1 MKKLLPLIYALFALF
16 VGWQTYAQGL
26 TCATALPVT
35 PGTFT
40 ASTLVGTPSTP
51 GLNNATPQV
60 ALTAGWYAY
69 TPTSNGI
76 LNISSCGGGSDTRL
90 KIWSGT
96 CATLTAVASNDD
108 FAGCISVGIDEY
120 ASKIENLIL
129 TGGTT
134 YYFEWDNWWEA
145 TGFTWSFTFAA
156 LPMNNDAGITYVT
169 NRNTRIPIS
178 QASYGIPLG
187 ATVKNFSGAPLT
199 NVVLTTEIYEL
210 PNTTSPVQTFANTPV
225 TLAIG
230 AQQTITSGN
239 WAPVLTS
246 SKSYLIKYIKTQ
258 NEVDGVTTN
267 DLSTQNLTLDYNYGA
282 RDNNTYQVA
291 YNWSSSLEYSQGV
304 VHTVYGADNMTGAVY
319 YVQSTSTTQV
329 YNVQV
334 FQVTNGVV
342 ATTPLYT
349 SANITANG
357 AGFRLH
363 TFPTPIPVTAG
374 EYLIAIKKGGTT
386 AFPIGADL
394 SIFTAGKNLVRT
406 GAAGAWTPVESFGV
420 SPAFMIRPK
429 FGSDPN
435 NEVAFLNNR
444 NPGGE
449 NTKIHTRQSLSG
461 NDLQFWARAINAG
474 TGTATGVTMTVTV
487 KDPSNTVIYTATSA
501 PQDLITGQI
510 DTFTV
515 ANYNVSALGTY
526 TVDYVINNTG
536 DQIPQNNS
544 KNTTFSRTTGEMS
557 RTVGVTG
564 SLGLNATTVAN
575 NIVFGNN
582 YAINQN
588 DYLDS
593 VMFVLNPGTPVGYVA
608 SVNIYGTTLNT
619 TTGAMVPDLT
629 PLATTVTYTTTA
641 ADNLNGVTVKVPI
654 SGGTLNLS
662 PGTYF
667 FGVYQASSS
676 NGNIRLA
683 TSTDYFSP
691 GMTYYRW
698 DQANTG
704 NWQSPA
710 SINYSFVVNPIFK
723 SCVAY
728 NQTVTTTAASCGAND
743 GGASIATTGGT
754 GTVNFLWST
763 AATTNSI
770 TGVGAGQYPCVLS
783 DINGCPSTVSVIVPS
798 LSNLTVT
805 STAQN
810 VTCGGQATGS
820 IALIASQGIEPYTY
834 SWANNQGT
842 TVALNN
848 IPAGIFECTVTDASG
863 CIVIISDTL
872 SELSNLTATS
882 SGTDVLC
889 NNSQTGNLEISAT
902 SGVGAY
908 TYQWLGTANT
918 NNYVTSV
925 GPGTYTC
932 VVTDNLGCT
941 DTVVTVL
948 AVSNLTSVAT
958 ASNPL
963 CNGTNTGSVTVVA
976 SGGSA
981 PYAYD
986 WAGST
991 SSGTVLSGLGEGN
1004 YSVVVTDAY
1013 GCSTLASASII
1024 EPSAWNVNE
1033 TVTPAVFGTDG
1044 TIDLTVSGASGPYTY
1059 SWDNNSTTQDLNN
1072 IDGGTYVV
1080 TITDAVGCTY
1090 SDSIVVNSIV
1100 GLDMNDLNAAQVYPN
1115 PSNGSFYISSPALK
1129 TVMLFNSIGQK
1140 IDIEWRSINEGKYQV
1155 LTQQLATGS
1164 YILELQSNDS
1174 VVRKALQIIQ

>member
-1 MKKLLPLIYALFALF
+1 
-16 VGWQTYAQGL
+16 
-26 TCATALPVT
+26 
-35 PGTFT
+35 
-40 ASTLVGTPSTP
+40 
-51 GLNNATPQV
+51 
-60 ALTAGWYAY
+60 
-69 TPTSNGI
+69 
-76 LNISSCGGGSDTRL
+76 
-90 KIWSGT
+90 
-96 CATLTAVASNDD
+96 
-108 FAGCISVGIDEY
+108 
-120 ASKIENLIL
+120 
-129 TGGTT
+129 
-134 YYFEWDNWWEA
+134 
-145 TGFTWSFTFAA
+145 
-156 LPMNNDAGITYVT
+156 
-169 NRNTRIPIS
+169 
-178 QASYGIPLG
+178 
-187 ATVKNFSGAPLT
+187 
-199 NVVLTTEIYEL
+199 
-210 PNTTSPVQTFANTPV
+210 
-225 TLAIG
+225 
-230 AQQTITSGN
+230 
-239 WAPVLTS
+239 
-246 SKSYLIKYIKTQ
+246 
-258 NEVDGVTTN
+258 
-267 DLSTQNLTLDYNYGA
+267 
-282 RDNNTYQVA
+282 
-291 YNWSSSLEYSQGV
+291 
-304 VHTVYGADNMTGAVY
+304 
-319 YVQSTSTTQV
+319 
-329 YNVQV
+329 
-334 FQVTNGVV
+334 
-342 ATTPLYT
+342 
-349 SANITANG
+349 
-357 AGFRLH
+357 
-363 TFPTPIPVTAG
+363 
-374 EYLIAIKKGGTT
+374 
-386 AFPIGADL
+386 
-394 SIFTAGKNLVRT
+394 
-406 GAAGAWTPVESFGV
+406 
-420 SPAFMIRPK
+420 
-429 FGSDPN
+429 
-435 NEVAFLNNR
+435 
-444 NPGGE
+444 
-449 NTKIHTRQSLSG
+449 
-461 NDLQFWARAINAG
+461 
-474 TGTATGVTMTVTV
+474 
-487 KDPSNTVIYTATSA
+487 
-501 PQDLITGQI
+501 
-510 DTFTV
+510 
-515 ANYNVSALGTY
+515 
-526 TVDYVINNTG
+526 
-536 DQIPQNNS
+536 
-544 KNTTFSRTTGEMS
+544 
-557 RTVGVTG
+557 
-564 SLGLNATTVAN
+564 
-575 NIVFGNN
+575 
-582 YAINQN
+582 
-588 DYLDS
+588 
-593 VMFVLNPGTPVGYVA
+593 
-608 SVNIYGTTLNT
+608 
-619 TTGAMVPDLT
+619 
-629 PLATTVTYTTTA
+629 
-641 ADNLNGVTVKVPI
+641 
-654 SGGTLNLS
+654 
-662 PGTYF
+662 
-667 FGVYQASSS
+667 
-676 NGNIRLA
+676 
-683 TSTDYFSP
+683 
-691 GMTYYRW
+691 MTYYRW

-848 IPAGIFECTVTDASG
+848 IPAGIFECTVTDATG

-882 SGTDVLC
+882 SGTAVLC

-908 TYQWLGTANT
+908 TYQWLGTSNT

-925 GPGTYTC
+925 GPGSYTC

-1140 IDIEWRSINEGKYQV
+1140 IDIEWRSISEGKYQV
-1155 LTQQLATGS
+1155 MTQQLATGS

>member
-1 MKKLLPLIYALFALF
+1 MKKSLHLLCSLLLLG
-16 VGWQTYAQGL
+16 VGLKGHAQGL
-26 TCATALPVT
+26 TCATASPVT

-40 ASTLVGTPSTP
+40 ASTLIGTPSTP
-51 GLNNATPQV
+51 GLNGNGV

-76 LNISSCGGGSDTRL
+76 LNINSCSGGADTRL
-90 KIWSGT
+90 WVWSGS
-96 CATLTAVASNDD
+96 CAALTAVANNDD
-108 FAGCISVGIDEY
+108 FAGCISTGTTAY
-120 ASKIENLIL
+120 ASKIENIIL
-129 TGGTT
+129 MAGTT
-134 YYFEWDNWWEA
+134 YYFEWDNQWEA
-145 TGFTWSFTFAA
+145 TGFTWSFTFTA
-156 LPMNNDAGITYVT
+156 LPNNNDAGITYVT

-187 ATVKNFSGAPLT
+187 ATVKNFSGATLT

-210 PNTTSPVQTFANTPV
+210 PNITTPVQTYASTPV
-225 TLAIG
+225 TLGIG
-230 AQQTITSGN
+230 AEQVLTSGT

-258 NEVDGVTTN
+258 TQLDGVISN
-267 DLSTQNLTLDYNYGA
+267 DQSTQNLILDYNYTA
-282 RDNNTYQVA
+282 RDNNVYQVA
-291 YNWSSSLEYSQGV
+291 YNWSSTLEYSQGV
-304 VHTVYGADNMTGAVY
+304 VHTVYGADNLTGAVY

-357 AGFRLH
+357 AGLRLH
-363 TFPTPIPVTAG
+363 NFPTPIPVTAG
-374 EYLIAIKKGGTT
+374 EYLIAIKKTGTT
-386 AFPIGADL
+386 SFPIGGDL

-406 GAAGAWTPVESFGV
+406 GAAGAWTPVEAYGV

-429 FGSDPN
+429 FGSDPSD
-435 NEVAFLNNR
+435 EIAFLNNR

-449 NTKIHTRQSLSG
+449 NTKIHTRQSLTG
-461 NDLQFWARAINAG
+461 NDLQFWARAIN
-474 TGTATGVTMTVTV
+474 TGTATTTGVTMTVTV
-487 KDPSNTVIYTATSA
+487 KDASNAVLYTATSA
-501 PQDLITGQI
+501 AQDIAAGQI

-515 ANYNVSALGTY
+515 ANFTVTALGAY
-526 TVDYVINNTG
+526 TIDYVFNNAG

-544 KNTTFSRTTGEMS
+544 KTTTFTRTTGEMS

-582 YAINQN
+582 YAITQN
-588 DYLDS
+588 DFLDS
-593 VMFVLNPGTPVGYVA
+593 VTFVLNAGTPTGYVA

-629 PLATTVTYTTTA
+629 PLASTVTYTTTA

-654 SGGTLNLS
+654 SGGTLNLA

-667 FGVYQASSS
+667 FGVYQASSA

-683 TSTDYFSP
+683 TSTDYFSA

-723 SCVAY
+723 SCVTY

-754 GTVNFLWST
+754 GTVNFLWSNG
-763 AATTNSI
+763 ATTNAIS
-770 TGVGAGQYPCVLS
+770 GVSAGQYPCVLT
-783 DINGCPSTVSVIVPS
+783 DINGCPATVSVIVPS
-798 LSNLTVT
+798 LSNLTVAA
-805 STAQN
+805 TAQN
-810 VTCGGQATGS
+810 VTCGGQSTGS
-820 IALIASQGIEPYTY
+820 VALTASQGIEPYTY

-842 TVALNN
+842 TAALNN
-848 IPAGIFECTVTDASG
+848 IPAGTYECTVTDATG
-863 CIVIISDTL
+863 CIVIISNTL
-872 SELSNLTATS
+872 LELSNLAGVAN
-882 SGTDVLC
+882 GTEVLC
-889 NNSQTGNLEISAT
+889 NSAQTGNLEISA
-902 SGVGAY
+902 SNGVAPY

-918 NNYVTSV
+918 NTYVTSV

-932 VVTDNLGCT
+932 VVTDGLGCT
-941 DTVVTVL
+941 DTVTTNL
-948 AVSNLTSVAT
+948 AVTNLSASTST
-958 ASNPL
+958 SNPL
-963 CNGTNTGSVTVVA
+963 CYGTFTGSVTVTA
-976 SGGSA
+976 AGGTA
-981 PYAYD
+981 PYSYD
-986 WAGST
+986 WAGAIT
-991 SSGTVLSGLGEGN
+991 SGTVLSGLGEGS
-1004 YSVVVTDAY
+1004 YSVVVTDAF
-1013 GCSTLASASII
+1013 GCTATAAAAINEPAAWSVSAS
-1024 EPSAWNVNE
+1024 
-1033 TVTPAVFGTDG
+1033 VTPAVFGTDG
-1044 TIDLTVSGASGPYTY
+1044 AIDLTVSGATGPYTY
-1059 SWDNNSTTQDLNN
+1059 SWDNNATTQDLTN

-1080 TITDAVGCTY
+1080 TITDSLGCTY

-1100 GLDMNDLNAAQVYPN
+1100 GLEISDLNAAQVYPN
-1115 PSNGSFYISSPALK
+1115 PSAGTFFIASPAL
-1129 TVMLFNSIGQK
+1129 NSVVLYNSFGQK
-1140 IDIEWRSINEGKYQV
+1140 VNIELTTIGEGKYQV
-1155 LTQQLATGS
+1155 LTQQLANGS
-1164 YILELQSNDS
+1164 YILELQSNDAI
-1174 VVRKALQIIQ
+1174 VRKALQIVR